1 MPLKTGRNMPLTN
14 RAAGVSPVLL
24 RGAYS
29 SFCGSGVVFSGGRRA
44 GDGLIM
50 RFASQ
55 LSWTPYIYSTIIQY
69 LNYGKT
75 RYLTSMILDTDN
87 HPTSLIIRYHT
98 PQRMILQGIKNADLF
113 HV

>member
-1 MPLKTGRNMPLTN
+1 
-14 RAAGVSPVLL
+14 
-24 RGAYS
+24 
-29 SFCGSGVVFSGGRRA
+29 
-44 GDGLIM
+44 M

-87 HPTSLIIRYHT
+87 HTYDLPYYKVTYTTMDDFASWYKERGSLPRLI
-98 PQRMILQGIKNADLF
+98 
-113 HV
+113 